1 MTEHLR
7 KFIRGLLGPIEDNLA
22 RSMKTLG
29 LSPNLVTI
37 LGFIFVVTASV
48 FIAMGHLTTGGLLF
62 FLGCL
67 FDMIDGSLA
76 RLSNNITPAGSL
88 LDSVF
93 DRLGE
98 AALFIGLSIYGSSI
112 NADSRNITVYFVLL
126 LIALVS
132 SQGVSY
138 IRAKAKALNVNVTS
152 GFMTRPERVVT
163 LALGLIFGEA
173 TLLLALG
180 FVAFFSTWTMFT
192 RFLHVYN
199 ELKSD

>member
-22 RSMKTLG
+22 RRMKTLG

-48 FIAMGHLTTGGLLF
+48 FIAMGHLTIGGLLF

>member
-1 MTEHLR
+1 MAEQLR
-7 KFIRGLLGPIEDNLA
+7 KFIRGLLSPIEYTLVRA
-22 RSMKTLG
+22 MKALG
-29 LSPNLVTI
+29 LGPNFVTV
-37 LGFIFVVTASV
+37 LGLIFVLIAAA
-48 FIAMGHLTTGGLLF
+48 FIAIGHLTIGGLIF
-62 FLGCL
+62 FAGCL
-67 FDMIDGSLA
+67 FDMVDGSLA
-76 RLSNNITPAGSL
+76 RMSNKVTRAGSL

-98 AALFIGLSIYGSSI
+98 GVLFIGLAIYGSSV
-112 NADSRNITVYFVLL
+112 NADSRNMTVYFILL
-126 LIALVS
+126 LVALIS

-138 IRAKAKALNVNVTS
+138 VRAKAESLNVNATG
-152 GFMTRPERVVT
+152 GFMTRPERVIT
-163 LALGLIFGEA
+163 LALGLVFGEA